1 MAAVTSAVLGVAGV
15 GMSVAE
21 SISAKK
27 RQREAERAA
36 DTALSNARRELS
48 TNRIEGI
55 QVPIESYTQAM
66 REVTAQQ
73 MQAVE
78 GLRESG
84 QRAIAS
90 GIGRV
95 NAVSGDQVEQQR
107 LEMDRAVSQRDLMI
121 AKEDARIDK
130 DLSNISLEEAKGA
143 MAAAQENQQI
153 TAQQMTSAVTGLGSV
168 ATNIYENADLYK
180 NLFKGR

>member
-1 MAAVTSAVLGVAGV
+1 MAIATSTALAVSAGV
-15 GMSVAE
+15 GILGSGVSVAE

-73 MQAVE
+73 
-78 GLRESG
+78 
-84 QRAIAS
+84 
-90 GIGRV
+90 
-95 NAVSGDQVEQQR
+95 
-107 LEMDRAVSQRDLMI
+107 
-121 AKEDARIDK
+121 
-130 DLSNISLEEAKGA
+130 
-143 MAAAQENQQI
+143 
-153 TAQQMTSAVTGLGSV
+153 
-168 ATNIYENADLYK
+168 
-180 NLFKGR
+180 